1 MTGGRQFR
9 DDLALITAAAIEAV
23 KPEALFKA
31 RLAVED
37 EELRLDGRSLAP
49 LPVAP
54 GRITVV
60 GGGKAAAGMAAGLVE
75 ILAAGGV
82 TTGRIEG
89 LVSVPEG
96 CERTVA
102 GIEIRATRPASENLP
117 TPVAVAA
124 TREMLAVV
132 STLGPGDLAVALV
145 SGGGSALLAAPRAG
159 VSLAEKIALTRF
171 LSAAGA
177 GITELNLV
185 RQAASD
191 VKGGG
196 LARACGAGRLLVV
209 VLSDV
214 IGDPLE
220 AVASGP
226 CLPAAASA
234 AAAVAVLERF
244 GATEAAPRVTALL
257 RAEAARG
264 NAGGGGIAAGGT
276 EAEGSAAGTAVGTGT
291 GPASRAGSWTT
302 PRGCRVEHVLIG
314 NNATAGDAAAAAARQ
329 LGYEVTSRPAAP
341 GFSETADEAGRRLAH
356 EAFALAASAAADG
369 RPRAVIEG
377 GEAVVRLPADHGTGG
392 RNQQTVAA
400 ALGTVLGTAAGW
412 PAGLLLASLGTDGED
427 GPTTAAGGFADAG
440 VAAAIAA
447 AGLDVAAAVA
457 RCDTLPLLNAAGG
470 LVVTGPTGT
479 NVADLRIVLA
489 WPQSSISQTGP
500 T

>member
-37 EELRLDGRSLAP
+37 GELRLDGRSLAP
-49 LPVAP
+49 LPACGGP
-54 GRITVV
+54 GRIAVV
-60 GGGKAAAGMAAGLVE
+60 GGGKAAAGMANGLVG
-75 ILAAGGV
+75 ILMASGV
-82 TTGRIEG
+82 TSGRIQG

-96 CERTVA
+96 CGRTVA
-102 GIEIRATRPASENLP
+102 GIEIRATRPAAENLP
-117 TPVAVAA
+117 TPAAVTA
-124 TREMLAVV
+124 TREMLGLVA
-132 STLGPGDLAVALV
+132 TLGPDDLAVALV

-159 VSLAEKIALTRF
+159 VSLAEKIALTRW

-185 RQAASD
+185 RRAASD

-196 LARACGAGRLLVV
+196 LARACGAGRLLVF

-220 AVASGP
+220 AIASGP
-226 CLPAAASA
+226 CLPAADEA
-234 AAAVAVLERF
+234 AAALAVLERF
-244 GATEAAPRVTALL
+244 GATAVAPELTALL
-257 RAEAARG
+257 EADAARSDSRP
-264 NAGGGGIAAGGT
+264 
-276 EAEGSAAGTAVGTGT
+276 EPEV
-291 GPASRAGSWTT
+291 ASPTGSWTT

-314 NNATAGDAAAAAARQ
+314 NNATAVDAAARAAEE
-329 LGYEVTSRPAAP
+329 LGYGVTVRPAASAAP
-341 GFSETADEAGRRLAH
+341 ETADEAGRRLAH
-356 EAFALAASAAADG
+356 EGLALAALAAADG

-377 GEAVVRLPADHGTGG
+377 GEAVVRLPADHGSGG

-400 ALGTVLGTAAGW
+400 AVATVLGTAAGW

-440 VAAAIAA
+440 VAAGIAE

-457 RCDTLPLLNAAGG
+457 RCDTLPLLKASGG
-470 LVVTGPTGT
+470 LLVTGPTGT
-479 NVADLRIVLA
+479 NVADIRVVLA
-489 WPQSSISQTGP
+489 R
-500 T
+500 